1 MPPALP
7 PDVTDRLRAY
17 ADLLLTWTRR
27 INLVS
32 AADAGRI
39 WDRHVIDSLRLL
51 PLMTPGTPR
60 AIDIG
65 SGGGLPGLVLA
76 IAGGVPFDLVESD
89 ARKCAFLREA
99 ARVTGAPVQVH
110 CSRIE
115 SCGLPPAPLVTAR
128 ALAPLPALLAL
139 AAPLLA
145 PGGTM
150 LLPKGVRAD
159 AELDAARAG
168 WRFDLR
174 VHGPADSPIL
184 AIANPA
190 QAVHA

>member
-1 MPPALP
+1 MPAALSP
-7 PDVTDRLRAY
+7 ETTDRLRAY

-39 WDRHVIDSLRLL
+39 WDRHVVDSLRLL
-51 PLMTPGTPR
+51 PLIPPGTAR
-60 AIDIG
+60 AIDLG

-99 ARVTGAPVQVH
+99 ARVTGAPVQIH
-110 CSRIE
+110 ASRIE

-139 AAPLLA
+139 AVPLLA

-150 LLPKGVRAD
+150 LLFKGMRAE
-159 AELDAARAG
+159 AELDTARAG
-168 WRFDLR
+168 WRFGLR
-174 VHGPADSPIL
+174 IHGSADSPIL
-184 AIANPA
+184 AITNPA